1 MDFLEGYFNI
11 IPLLA
16 PVDNVAAETA
26 TAYIDL
32 KLAQDA
38 CFLVNNGLVTS
49 ATATDLV
56 AVTLEAATAVTA
68 TEAAIIYNYRLSAA
82 VGANT
87 WGDIATAA
95 ATGVE
100 LDPATHDNM
109 ALLIDANPA
118 KVQAQKANAR
128 YVRVRLGTAADM
140 GAHLVGV
147 LAIVKPRYKQD
158 TMASATAA
166 ASA

>member
-1 MDFLEGYFNI
+1 MDFLEGTYNI
-11 IPLLA
+11 VPLLA

-38 CFLVNNGLVTS
+38 CFLVTNGLITS
-49 ATATDLV
+49 ASATDMV
-56 AVTLEAATAVTA
+56 TVTLEAATGVTG
-68 TEAAIIYNYRLSAA
+68 TEAAIAYNYRISAA

-95 ATGVE
+95 ATGIE
-100 LDPATHDNM
+100 LDPAANDNM
-109 ALLIDANPA
+109 FLLVDANPV
-118 KVQAQKANAR
+118 KVQAEKADAR
-128 YVRVRLGTAADM
+128 YVRIRIGTAADM

-147 LAIVKPRYKQD
+147 VAFIKPRYKQD
-158 TMASATAA
+158 VMTSATAA

>member
-11 IPLLA
+11 VPLLA
-16 PVDNVAAETA
+16 PVDNVATETA
-26 TAYIDL
+26 TPYIDL
-32 KLAQDA
+32 AQAQDA
-38 CFLVNNGLVTS
+38 CFLVNNGLITS
-49 ATATDLV
+49 ACGADLV
-56 AVTLEAATAVTA
+56 TVTLEAATAVTGA
-68 TEAAIIYNYRLSAA
+68 EAAIIYNYRLSAA

-95 ATGVE
+95 ATGIE
-100 LDPATHDNM
+100 LDPAVHDNM
-109 ALLIDANPA
+109 ALLIDANPV
-118 KVQAQKANAR
+118 KVQEQKADAR

-147 LAIVKPRYKQD
+147 LAFIKPRYAQD